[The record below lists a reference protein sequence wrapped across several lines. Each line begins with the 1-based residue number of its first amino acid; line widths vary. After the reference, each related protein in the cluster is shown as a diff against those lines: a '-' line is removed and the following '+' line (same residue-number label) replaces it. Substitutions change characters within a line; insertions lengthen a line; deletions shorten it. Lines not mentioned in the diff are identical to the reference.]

1 MSVPCTPEAE
11 KPPDSETPRSG
22 HTPDRG
28 ELWTTSHRLED
39 NEFVIRP

>member
-1 MSVPCTPEAE
+1 MSVPSNPEAE
-11 KPPDSETPRSG
+11 KASDSQTTRSG

-28 ELWTTSHRLED
+28 ELWTTNHCTQN